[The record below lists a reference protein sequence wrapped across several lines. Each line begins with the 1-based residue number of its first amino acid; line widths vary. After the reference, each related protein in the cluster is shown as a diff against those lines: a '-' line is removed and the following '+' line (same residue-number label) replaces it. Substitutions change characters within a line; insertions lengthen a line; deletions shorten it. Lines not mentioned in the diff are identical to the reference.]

1 MKKIILKFK
10 ILITNI
16 SRIIMSFLFVNLRFS
31 FDNKVFG
38 FNVINLDKVMQD
50 ATCYFVGP
58 VSDKTAEIV
67 QDSNV
72 DLTCYVAGPASDR
85 PAKIICC
92 IIILVPVVI
101 ALATIIHVIKK
112 KKKKKNGEKKDAKKN

>member
-31 FDNKVFG
+31 FDNKVLG
-38 FNVINLDKVMQD
+38 VSLTDMLEG
-50 ATCYFVGP
+50 ATCYAVGP